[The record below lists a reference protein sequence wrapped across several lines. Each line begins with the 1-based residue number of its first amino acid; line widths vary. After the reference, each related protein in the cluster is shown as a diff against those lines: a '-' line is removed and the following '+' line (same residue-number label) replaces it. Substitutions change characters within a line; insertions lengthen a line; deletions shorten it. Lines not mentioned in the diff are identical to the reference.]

1 MRRTTPKPFQLTAIE
16 SGLAIFSECRRL
28 LDAAGSD
35 ANGRA
40 AAIGQHGA
48 LLIEAPT
55 GAGKTLVAG
64 QLAERFSAL
73 ERIVWFWFAPFKG
86 VTGQTAAALRADLP
100 SLRLRELSSDRQ
112 AADSREGDV
121 WVTTWQTVATKV
133 KDGRNVHRPGEQNLT
148 VEELVTALRAQG
160 LRIGVVVDEAHHGFF
175 GKGTETQAMRFFKET
190 LRPEYTV
197 LITAT
202 PDDADITR
210 FEEGLRLARLN
221 LVTIGRHEPVEEGL
235 IKEGIKCVAYVA
247 PDDQAKLVDFER
259 VALRDGAA
267 MHRRVKEEIKKLG
280 VDLSP
285 LLLVQV
291 DSKEKDGERSVV
303 RAKERLLAEGFTESQ
318 IAIHTSEEPDSG
330 LLALANDET
339 KEALIFKMAVALGFD
354 APRAGILVS
363 MRAAND
369 EDFGVQLVGR
379 ILRVHRRLQAKA
391 RAKTLPPLL
400 HYGYVF
406 LANAEGQTG
415 IDLAGQ
421 RINKLQT
428 TYATVSPTTALV
440 MVGGQAQVQ
449 ALGPDGQTLLLR
461 LEVEMTEPGLST
473 VDPETGERPA
483 GGFTINTP
491 AGRAT
496 VIELLSGDFSS
507 RPDSPG
513 LPAEEGR
520 QPGTEFLTPPT
531 FHYGRKAH
539 VPSRFKTQVI
549 SPDNDAT
556 EEDCAQR
563 FIVSSREI
571 LEALAAKVRVERRT
585 LEVFTQQLEID
596 FTNAAIDPE
605 QAAKTALKVLT
616 KNETFDSRE
625 LRRAL
630 LRKLKGTLREIGLDE
645 GEQDEKVGHLL
656 NVILTAHP
664 ELLHEAQKEALAHHY
679 QVEETDEEL
688 PEELVNDAPLAISRL
703 NIYGRMPAGM
713 NSWETDFARVL
724 DGDSQNVVNWWHR
737 NEPRKAWSVQ
747 VLLEDGRG
755 FYPDFVI
762 GVADRAAEEGVLLA
776 DPKYGFEVSQEH
788 AKAQARHPIYG
799 QVLIL
804 HREAEARWMT
814 VRYDTAQRRPVL
826 DREFR
831 LIDASGL
838 SRRQQNGNG
847 GRGLGSECPIDPTA
861 ARARSVEAQPNDQ
874 IAGRLAQI
882 GALADGWHDGQGVAP
897 DPHRLSTVRK
907 NLIGCY
913 PANLPLPVIVPTP
926 DGNLLL
932 EWKGPAAASLDLRLA
947 DMAGDF
953 HAFSA
958 GGDIEESFPLLTP
971 RDWIAFFNFL
981 TPHVAGEKT

>member
-16 SGLAIFSECRRL
+16 SGLAIFSECQRL
-28 LDAAGSD
+28 LDAAGND
-35 ANGRA
+35 ASGRA
-40 AAIGQHGA
+40 AAIGHHGA

-55 GAGKTLVAG
+55 GAGKTLIAG

-100 SLRLRELSSDRQ
+100 GLRLRELSSDRQ

-121 WVTTWQTVATKV
+121 WVTTWQTVAVKA

-148 VEELVTALRAQG
+148 VEELLAALRAQG

-202 PDDADITR
+202 PDDADIQR

-221 LVTIGRHEPVEEGL
+221 RVTIGRHEPVEEGL

-247 PDDQAKLVDFER
+247 PEEQAKLVDFER

-267 MHRRVKEEIKKLG
+267 MHRRVKEEIKKLA

-291 DSKEKDGERSVV
+291 DSTEKSVE
-303 RAKERLLAEGFTESQ
+303 RAKDRLLAEGFTEAQ
-318 IAIHTSEEPDSG
+318 IAIHTAEEPDSG
-330 LLALANDET
+330 LLALANDPT
-339 KEALIFKMAVALGFD
+339 KEVLIFKMAVALGFD

-363 MRAAND
+363 MRAARD

-379 ILRVHRRLQAKA
+379 ILRVHRWLQAKA

-400 HYGYVF
+400 RYGYVF
-406 LANAEGQTG
+406 LANVEGQTG

-428 TYATVSPTTALV
+428 TYAAVSPTTALV

-449 ALGPDGQTLLLR
+449 ALGPDGQTQLLR
-461 LEVEMTEPGLST
+461 LEVEMTGGGLSPA
-473 VDPETGERPA
+473 DPESGEGPESD
-483 GGFTINTP
+483 FTIHTP
-491 AGRAT
+491 TGKAT
-496 VIELLSGDFSS
+496 IVELLTGDFSG
-507 RPDSPG
+507 RPDQPG
-513 LPAEEGR
+513 LPAEGGR
-520 QPGTEFLTPPT
+520 PPGSGLLAPAT
-531 FHYGRKAH
+531 FHYPRRAH
-539 VPSRFKTQVI
+539 VPTRFKTQVI

-563 FIVSSREI
+563 FIVSSRNI

-585 LEVFTQQLEID
+585 LDVFTQQLEID

-679 QVEETDEEL
+679 EVEETDEDL
-688 PEELVNDAPLAISRL
+688 PDEMINDAPLATSRL
-703 NIYGRMPAGM
+703 NVYGAMPPGM

-724 DGDSQNVVNWWHR
+724 DGDSQNVIHWWHR

-755 FYPDFVI
+755 FFPDFVI

-776 DPKYGFEVSQEH
+776 DPKRGFEVAQEH

-804 HREAEARWMT
+804 HQEGQARWMT
-814 VRYDTAQRRPVL
+814 VRYDTVQRRPVL

-847 GRGLGSECPIDPTA
+847 GKVYGSERPADPTPV
-861 ARARSVEAQPNDQ
+861 RVRTVTAQPIEQIASRLDQ
-874 IAGRLAQI
+874 IGT
-882 GALADGWHDGQGVAP
+882 LADGWHDGEGVAP
-897 DPHRLSTVRK
+897 DPDKLSTVYK
-907 NLIGCY
+907 NLVGRY

-926 DGNLLL
+926 GGNLLF
-932 EWKGPAAASLDLRLA
+932 EWKGPPAASLDLRLA

-953 HAFSA
+953 HAFSK
-958 GGDIEESFPLLTP
+958 GGDIEESFALLTTGE
-971 RDWIAFFNFL
+971 WSAFFNFL
-981 TPHVAGEKT
+981 SPYVNGEKA